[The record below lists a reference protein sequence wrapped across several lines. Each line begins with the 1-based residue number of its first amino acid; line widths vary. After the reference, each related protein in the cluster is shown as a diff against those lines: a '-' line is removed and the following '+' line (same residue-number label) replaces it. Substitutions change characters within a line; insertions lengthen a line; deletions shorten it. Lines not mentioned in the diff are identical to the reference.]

1 MSKKVKTMSIIPAPT
16 EAAIQPKPTRS
27 EIVEALTRLK
37 VEEMTAKNELNRTAF
52 ELQKQFCQQVA
63 AKAICELD
71 LTSLFDAEKAEAHV
85 NRGSSN
91 YVEFTIRIAE
101 SPEKVYG
108 YRDGVNL
115 QASKELVSELRKL
128 EKSPGIDYINEDR
141 IRKEIRASLS
151 RDSAGRVSRLL
162 SDVESR
168 AALSDLLKVVEA
180 GVEKRL
186 N

>member
-1 MSKKVKTMSIIPAPT
+1 MPKKVKTMSIIPAQT

-37 VEEMTAKNELNRTAF
+37 VEEMTAKNELNQTAF

-85 NRGSSN
+85 HRGGSN

-101 SPEKVYG
+101 SPEKVG
-108 YRDGVNL
+108 YRGGVNL

-128 EKSPGIDYINEDR
+128 EKSPGTDYINEDR